1 MKKLIEHYKE
11 WAEKGE
17 LPDDGLCGS
26 VPYEYIE
33 SLLLFKPTKDE
44 FIQLTSLGMSWG
56 YWASGLSSYDL
67 DRYFRLTPLRET
79 IILLICAM
87 HDEI

>member
-11 WAEKGE
+11 WIEKGK
-17 LPDDGLCGS
+17 LPKFGLCNS
-26 VPYEYIE
+26 VPDEYIE
-33 SLLLFKPTKDE
+33 SLLLFKPTDDE
-44 FIQLTSLGMSWG
+44 LNELKILGMSWG
-56 YWASGLSSYDL
+56 YWASGLWVVDPNKL
-67 DRYFRLTPLRET
+67 DTLTPLRET

>member
-11 WAEKGE
+11 WAEEGQ
-17 LPDDGLCGS
+17 LPDYGLCNS
-26 VPYEYIE
+26 VPSEYEK
-33 SLLLFKPTKDE
+33 SLLLFKPTDDE
-44 FIQLTSLGMSWG
+44 LDELACLRMAVFF
-56 YWASGLSSYDL
+56 WASGLRIFDKNKKQA
-67 DRYFRLTPLRET
+67 LTPLRET

>member
-11 WAEKGE
+11 WLEKGQ
-17 LPDDGLCGS
+17 LPKFGLCNS
-26 VPYEYIE
+26 VPKKYKD
-33 SLLLFKPTKDE
+33 SLYLFAPTFDE
-44 FIQLTSLGMSWG
+44 LDELACSGISGF
-56 YWASGLSSYDL
+56 YWASGLKIL
-67 DRYFRLTPLRET
+67 DENKKQALTPLRET